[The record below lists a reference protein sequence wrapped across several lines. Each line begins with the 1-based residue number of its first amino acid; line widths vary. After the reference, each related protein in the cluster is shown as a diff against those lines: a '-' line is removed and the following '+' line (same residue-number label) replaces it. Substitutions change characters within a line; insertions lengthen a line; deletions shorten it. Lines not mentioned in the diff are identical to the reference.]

1 MEMKGS
7 CSWGRGGFLHTF
19 GDSCFFV
26 AAAAGLSCHRADL
39 ERGARST
46 SRRLAATPLGRGW
59 NRASS
64 LETRVTCACLIV
76 QEMSQES
83 ILHFINTYTRVR
95 RTCSGSYV
103 FAAAGPS
110 CKPKLSEEARCK
122 RVRGTGTPSRVP
134 GCAGVGPAGPT
145 PAQPTPA
152 HAGRRAPLGRGRS
165 GGR

>member
-7 CSWGRGGFLHTF
+7 RSWGRGGFLHTF

-39 ERGARST
+39 ERGARSA

-64 LETRVTCACLIV
+64 VETRVTCACLIV

-83 ILHFINTYTRVR
+83 ILHFINTYTRV
-95 RTCSGSYV
+95 
-103 FAAAGPS
+103 
-110 CKPKLSEEARCK
+110 
-122 RVRGTGTPSRVP
+122 
-134 GCAGVGPAGPT
+134 
-145 PAQPTPA
+145 
-152 HAGRRAPLGRGRS
+152 
-165 GGR
+165 